1 MENKIVLV
9 TGMSGAGKSSAM
21 NALEDL
27 GYYCMDNFPK
37 ELLDNL
43 EELLRKDETHYK
55 NVALSVSAIDYQ
67 AFVSYFENINRELQ
81 ILFLDCSDEELLLR
95 YRFTRR
101 QHPMIVN
108 HLATTLE
115 DAIEV
120 ERDFLDHL
128 QENSQNTIHIDTT
141 KLSTSAL
148 ASRVLH
154 RFKSAK
160 RSVFTVTFQ
169 SFGFK
174 HGVPLDADMVIDVRF
189 LPNPFYDPL
198 LREKTGNQKEVYDYV
213 MDKTE
218 TQEFIVHLKNYCD
231 FVFNQYEKQNKSHMI
246 VAIGCTGGQHRSVS
260 ICNWLYDTY
269 KDTYRFE
276 GSKDIGGHN
285 LGNLIFFAMIN
296 TTGSFMGAIESISR
310 VLNVKGNILPSTLD
324 VVTLYAMM
332 KDGTLVR
339 GEKNIPTVYNS
350 IDHVFYQTD
359 VQAYKP
365 AIDAIE
371 NADLIIYGIGSL
383 YTSIMPNLII
393 SDISKAIEKN
403 PCKKIYFCNAMSQP
417 GETDGYTVQDHI
429 RAIEKHSFKHPVDLV
444 VVNQSKLPKE
454 VLDMYASQKSYPICI
469 GNEATDYAIIQ
480 RDLLALDSKG
490 RIRHNP
496 MAVKQ
501 VVEEL
506 IKGV

>member
-37 ELLDNL
+37 ELLENL
-43 EELLRKDETHYK
+43 EDLLRKDESHYK

-67 AFVSYFENINRELQ
+67 AFVSYFENINRDLQ

-154 RFKSAK
+154 RFKSAQ

-198 LREKTGNQKEVYDYV
+198 LRDKTGNQKEVYDYV
-213 MDKTE
+213 MDKPE
-218 TQEFIVHLKNYCD
+218 TQEFILKLKDYCD
-231 FVFNQYEKQNKSHMI
+231 FVFSQYEKQNKSHMI

-260 ICNWLYDTY
+260 ICN
-269 KDTYRFE
+269 
-276 GSKDIGGHN
+276 
-285 LGNLIFFAMIN
+285 
-296 TTGSFMGAIESISR
+296 
-310 VLNVKGNILPSTLD
+310 
-324 VVTLYAMM
+324 
-332 KDGTLVR
+332 
-339 GEKNIPTVYNS
+339 
-350 IDHVFYQTD
+350 
-359 VQAYKP
+359 
-365 AIDAIE
+365 
-371 NADLIIYGIGSL
+371 
-383 YTSIMPNLII
+383 
-393 SDISKAIEKN
+393 
-403 PCKKIYFCNAMSQP
+403 
-417 GETDGYTVQDHI
+417 
-429 RAIEKHSFKHPVDLV
+429 
-444 VVNQSKLPKE
+444 
-454 VLDMYASQKSYPICI
+454 
-469 GNEATDYAIIQ
+469 
-480 RDLLALDSKG
+480 
-490 RIRHNP
+490 
-496 MAVKQ
+496 
-501 VVEEL
+501 
-506 IKGV
+506 

>member
-37 ELLDNL
+37 ELLENL
-43 EELLRKDETHYK
+43 EDLLRKDESHYK

-67 AFVSYFENINRELQ
+67 AFVSYFENINRDLQ

-154 RFKSAK
+154 RFKSA
-160 RSVFTVTFQ
+160 
-169 SFGFK
+169 
-174 HGVPLDADMVIDVRF
+174 DMVIDVRF

-198 LREKTGNQKEVYDYV
+198 LRDKTGNQKEVYDYV
-213 MDKTE
+213 MDKPE
-218 TQEFIVHLKNYCD
+218 TQEFILKLKDYCD
-231 FVFNQYEKQNKSHMI
+231 FVFSQYEKQNKSHMI

-260 ICNWLYDTY
+260 ICNWLYDEY
-269 KDTYRFE
+269 KDIYRCFK
-276 GSKDIGGHN
+276 SPRDIG
-285 LGNLIFFAMIN
+285 
-296 TTGSFMGAIESISR
+296 
-310 VLNVKGNILPSTLD
+310 
-324 VVTLYAMM
+324 
-332 KDGTLVR
+332 
-339 GEKNIPTVYNS
+339 
-350 IDHVFYQTD
+350 
-359 VQAYKP
+359 
-365 AIDAIE
+365 
-371 NADLIIYGIGSL
+371 
-383 YTSIMPNLII
+383 
-393 SDISKAIEKN
+393 
-403 PCKKIYFCNAMSQP
+403 
-417 GETDGYTVQDHI
+417 
-429 RAIEKHSFKHPVDLV
+429 VD
-444 VVNQSKLPKE
+444 
-454 VLDMYASQKSYPICI
+454 
-469 GNEATDYAIIQ
+469 
-480 RDLLALDSKG
+480 
-490 RIRHNP
+490 
-496 MAVKQ
+496 
-501 VVEEL
+501 EE
-506 IKGV
+506 

>member
-174 HGVPLDADMVIDVRF
+174 HGVPLDADEI
-189 LPNPFYDPL
+189 
-198 LREKTGNQKEVYDYV
+198 
-213 MDKTE
+213 
-218 TQEFIVHLKNYCD
+218 
-231 FVFNQYEKQNKSHMI
+231 
-246 VAIGCTGGQHRSVS
+246 
-260 ICNWLYDTY
+260 LY
-269 KDTYRFE
+269 
-276 GSKDIGGHN
+276 
-285 LGNLIFFAMIN
+285 
-296 TTGSFMGAIESISR
+296 IE
-310 VLNVKGNILPSTLD
+310 
-324 VVTLYAMM
+324 
-332 KDGTLVR
+332 
-339 GEKNIPTVYNS
+339 
-350 IDHVFYQTD
+350 
-359 VQAYKP
+359 
-365 AIDAIE
+365 
-371 NADLIIYGIGSL
+371 
-383 YTSIMPNLII
+383 
-393 SDISKAIEKN
+393 
-403 PCKKIYFCNAMSQP
+403 
-417 GETDGYTVQDHI
+417 
-429 RAIEKHSFKHPVDLV
+429 
-444 VVNQSKLPKE
+444 
-454 VLDMYASQKSYPICI
+454 
-469 GNEATDYAIIQ
+469 
-480 RDLLALDSKG
+480 
-490 RIRHNP
+490 
-496 MAVKQ
+496 
-501 VVEEL
+501 
-506 IKGV
+506 

>member
-43 EELLRKDETHYK
+43 EELLRKDDTHYK

-81 ILFLDCSDEELLLR
+81 ILFLDCSDEELLSR

-154 RFKSAK
+154 RFKSAQ

-198 LREKTGNQKEVYDYV
+198 LRDKTGNQKEVYDYV
-213 MDKTE
+213 MNKTE

-231 FVFNQYEKQNKSHMI
+231 F
-246 VAIGCTGGQHRSVS
+246 
-260 ICNWLYDTY
+260 
-269 KDTYRFE
+269 
-276 GSKDIGGHN
+276 
-285 LGNLIFFAMIN
+285 
-296 TTGSFMGAIESISR
+296 
-310 VLNVKGNILPSTLD
+310 D
-324 VVTLYAMM
+324 VVCGGCYSSHFT
-332 KDGTLVR
+332 
-339 GEKNIPTVYNS
+339 
-350 IDHVFYQTD
+350 
-359 VQAYKP
+359 
-365 AIDAIE
+365 
-371 NADLIIYGIGSL
+371 YGW
-383 YTSIMPNLII
+383 N
-393 SDISKAIEKN
+393 
-403 PCKKIYFCNAMSQP
+403 
-417 GETDGYTVQDHI
+417 
-429 RAIEKHSFKHPVDLV
+429 
-444 VVNQSKLPKE
+444 
-454 VLDMYASQKSYPICI
+454 
-469 GNEATDYAIIQ
+469 
-480 RDLLALDSKG
+480 
-490 RIRHNP
+490 
-496 MAVKQ
+496 
-501 VVEEL
+501 
-506 IKGV
+506 